1 MNPETPE
8 HPDLTAYALGELSH
22 EQEREMRAWLVGE
35 PQIQK
40 ELSGI
45 EQISAALHQGSPIP
59 CDRLSPQQRQRV
71 LTPPRGPRIITP
83 MMPRQPAHRQESR
96 FMPFFAST
104 LKIAAVTT
112 LTTGAFMLGRQVEL
126 PQTMDSNLA
135 ETTKPDAMPTSPTP
149 LKSAKVQQVAI
160 TETESKK
167 EKATPTE
174 RPQPTLAAVTA
185 PVVAAETKRVEP
197 AEAIKS
203 EAAAKPKVIA
213 VNTNGFTSTGRTAT
227 SRVDL
232 RPFETRPVPVKNT
245 GVALSSPVSNPQPAG
260 SKLTEKGKTPD
271 LMIHSWKAEF
281 ASCPWNPENRLMRV
295 LVQLPADQP
304 ASTSPSNIYPLQ
316 ITFDTLT
323 VRSYRLLSESHVAPE
338 AGNNAAA
345 HVMWYEVVP
354 NGAAPEQSRETGRS
368 VATVTVPN
376 ARFISQTVGP
386 FDSSKLRALD
396 RGQSWENA
404 RDDFVFETAIVGFGM
419 LLRGEENLGSLNH
432 ELVLKLAEKAQG
444 NAAKNDERTKFIK
457 LVQEALRVTGI

>member
-1 MNPETPE
+1 
-8 HPDLTAYALGELSH
+8 
-22 EQEREMRAWLVGE
+22 
-35 PQIQK
+35 
-40 ELSGI
+40 
-45 EQISAALHQGSPIP
+45 
-59 CDRLSPQQRQRV
+59 
-71 LTPPRGPRIITP
+71 
-83 MMPRQPAHRQESR
+83 
-96 FMPFFAST
+96 
-104 LKIAAVTT
+104 
-112 LTTGAFMLGRQVEL
+112 
-126 PQTMDSNLA
+126 
-135 ETTKPDAMPTSPTP
+135 
-149 LKSAKVQQVAI
+149 
-160 TETESKK
+160 
-167 EKATPTE
+167 
-174 RPQPTLAAVTA
+174 
-185 PVVAAETKRVEP
+185 
-197 AEAIKS
+197 
-203 EAAAKPKVIA
+203 
-213 VNTNGFTSTGRTAT
+213 
-227 SRVDL
+227 
-232 RPFETRPVPVKNT
+232 
-245 GVALSSPVSNPQPAG
+245 
-260 SKLTEKGKTPD
+260 
-271 LMIHSWKAEF
+271 
-281 ASCPWNPENRLMRV
+281 MRV

-457 LVQEALRVTGI
+457 LVQEARRVTGI

>member
-1 MNPETPE
+1 MNPESPD

-22 EQEREMRAWLVGE
+22 EQEREMRAWLEGE
-35 PQIQK
+35 PQILK

-59 CDRLSPQQRQRV
+59 SERLSPQQRQRV

-83 MMPRQPAHRQESR
+83 MMPRQPAQRQESR
-96 FMPFFAST
+96 FMPLIAST

-126 PQTMDSNLA
+126 PRANESNIA
-135 ETTKPDAMPTSPTP
+135 DIAKPDTKPSAPSQIEA
-149 LKSAKVQQVAI
+149 AKVQQVAVSAP
-160 TETESKK
+160 EVKK
-167 EKATPTE
+167 EKVKPTE
-174 RPQPTLAAVTA
+174 QPQPTLVTVTA
-185 PVVAAETKRVEP
+185 PIAAPETKLVEP
-197 AEAIKS
+197 AELIKS
-203 EAAAKPKVIA
+203 EATPKPKIVA
-213 VNTNGFTSTGRTAT
+213 TNTSGFTPTGRTAT

-245 GVALSSPVSNPQPAG
+245 GVALSSPMTHAAPSG
-260 SKLTEKGKTPD
+260 SKAADKGKSPD

-281 ASCPWNPENRLMRV
+281 ASCPWNPDNRLMRV

-304 ASTSPSNIYPLQ
+304 ASTSPANIYPLQ

-323 VRSYRLLSESHVAPE
+323 VRSYRLLSESHVPPE
-338 AGNNAAA
+338 AGNNSAA

-368 VATVTVPN
+368 VATVTLPN

-404 RDDFVFETAIVGFGM
+404 RDDFVFETAIVGFGL
-419 LLRGEENLGSLNH
+419 LLRGEENLGNLNH
-432 ELVLKLAEKAQG
+432 ELVLRLAEKAQG

-457 LVQEALRVTGI
+457 LVQEARRVTGI